1 MSFAETLKEKRMAKG
16 LSQQKLADAAGVSLR
31 SICNYESG
39 EREPGIAVLRRLAD
53 SLGTT
58 SEILIGSERDVEVD
72 DVITDLHAL
81 FAGGEMSEED
91 RDKVFQA
98 VSEMYFDAKKRIR
111 QQVK

>member
-1 MSFAETLKEKRMAKG
+1 MSFAETLKEKRTAKG
-16 LSQQKLADAAGVSLR
+16 FSQQKLADAAGVSLR

-81 FAGGEMSEED
+81 FAGGDMSDED

-98 VSEMYFDAKKRIR
+98 VSEMYFDAKKRQR
-111 QQVK
+111 QQAK

>member
-1 MSFAETLKEKRMAKG
+1 MSFAETLKEKRTAKG

-39 EREPGIAVLRRLAD
+39 AREPGIAVLRRLAD

-81 FAGGEMSEED
+81 FAGDDMSEED

-98 VSEMYFDAKKRIR
+98 VSEMYFDAKKRQR
-111 QQVK
+111 QQEK

>member
-1 MSFAETLKEKRMAKG
+1 MSFAETLKEKRLAKG
-16 LSQQKLADAAGVSLR
+16 MSQQKLADTAGVSLR

-58 SEILIGSERDVEVD
+58 SEILIGTERDVEVD

-98 VSEMYFDAKKRIR
+98 VSEMYFDAKKRMR
-111 QQVK
+111 QQAK